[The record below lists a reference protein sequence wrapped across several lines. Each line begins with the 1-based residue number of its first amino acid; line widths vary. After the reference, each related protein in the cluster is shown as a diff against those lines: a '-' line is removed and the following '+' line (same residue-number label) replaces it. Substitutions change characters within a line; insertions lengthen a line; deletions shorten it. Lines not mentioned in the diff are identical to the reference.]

1 MKKQFTISFVI
12 GFLFCW
18 SPILGQ
24 VKDSVTVPRFQIGL
38 PLLTY
43 FKPFT
48 QFKQGF
54 GLALGMRLDNKT
66 RGILTFNNY
75 GLSYPLTR
83 KEPNYTTYQIEGNQI
98 KFSLQ
103 HLFNSEDYQKIKIVF
118 GLQVGFAK
126 NQLYYAYTL
135 QEQNFYTYK
144 LVEVSE
150 KSNAA
155 NLAAQ
160 IGGSFLFF
168 KQFEL
173 STTSLLGLKHRW
185 PNPSLDGYNRYPM
198 LGIGG
203 QRVYASIEIDLWYR
217 F

>member
-1 MKKQFTISFVI
+1 MKKLLTISFVI
-12 GFLFCW
+12 GFLLLG

-24 VKDSVTVPRFQIGL
+24 VKDSITVPRFQIGL

-54 GLALGMRLDNKT
+54 GLAIGMRINPKT
-66 RGILTFNNY
+66 RGVLTYNNY

-83 KEPNYTTYQIEGNQI
+83 QAPNYTKYQIEGNQV

-103 HLFNSEDYQKIKIVF
+103 HLVNSEDYDKIKILF

-126 NQLYYAYTL
+126 NQLNYAYTL

-160 IGGSFLFF
+160 IGGSFLFL
-168 KQFEL
+168 KHFEL
-173 STTSLLGLKHRW
+173 STTGLLGLKHRW